1 MVTRTA
7 SRYAFTK
14 AGRSTITQDMLP
26 EICYAFAEVF
36 GHDYQFSGNLK
47 L

>member
-14 AGRSTITQDMLP
+14 AGRSTVTQDMLS
-26 EICYAFAEVF
+26 EIGYAFAEVF
-36 GHDYQFSGNLK
+36 GHDDQFGGK